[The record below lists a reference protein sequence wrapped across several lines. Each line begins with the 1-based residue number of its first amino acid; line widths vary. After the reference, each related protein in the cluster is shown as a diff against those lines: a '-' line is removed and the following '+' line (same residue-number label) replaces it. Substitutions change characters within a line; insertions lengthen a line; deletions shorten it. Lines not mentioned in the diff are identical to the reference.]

1 MKIAICLS
9 GKFSGKNDRG
19 DIQGFHKSYE
29 YLKKNIIDD
38 NDVDV
43 FIHGWDDDEKTSK
56 ELIETIQPKNYL
68 LEKQKEFKHPFSS
81 YNFTPSGKWNTQD
94 GIRNNYSRFYSIQ
107 KSIGLVEDDYDFILL
122 TRFDTV
128 FYQPIDFEGLTP
140 NNFYVSNWN
149 KNHLGYGFNDAWFLS
164 SKENMKKYSEIY
176 NKLNVYFKEDSNY
189 FKFLV
194 SHGFSGKNMNSGHIL
209 SRFHVNNISVGDI
222 CTIGLE
228 YKTWGLLRRINERS
242 NPWWDSDKDI
252 TIPHKIK

>member
-81 YNFTPSGKWNTQD
+81 YNFTPSGN
-94 GIRNNYSRFYSIQ
+94 GIH
-107 KSIGLVEDDYDFILL
+107 K
-122 TRFDTV
+122 
-128 FYQPIDFEGLTP
+128 
-140 NNFYVSNWN
+140 
-149 KNHLGYGFNDAWFLS
+149 
-164 SKENMKKYSEIY
+164 M
-176 NKLNVYFKEDSNY
+176 
-189 FKFLV
+189 
-194 SHGFSGKNMNSGHIL
+194 
-209 SRFHVNNISVGDI
+209 
-222 CTIGLE
+222 E
-228 YKTWGLLRRINERS
+228 YE
-242 NPWWDSDKDI
+242 I
-252 TIPHKIK
+252 TIQDSTPYRKVLG